1 MVHFHAGPPLL
12 FGGFL
17 IQAVFYAR
25 RYRPSTDNAANLNA
39 EKGGVHNSYEIISAP
54 SRGGGVVG
62 ERYSA
67 LSAYSAQ
74 QQTYTRTL
82 MLESKAVR
90 PSRSHLKWLSASA
103 NLSKPDPRGLHFILA
118 APLCLVP
125 SNTPDLDSLRSFHPH
140 SHGNSFSLA
149 RGRRQPWVQL
159 AGFTL
164 EILFITLAAMLI
176 SCSVAAALFLPRS
189 PSLSLSGGSRLNI
202 FPVLKF
208 MDFSSI
214 HTYIQFPAIV
224 KRAASPHGNCA
235 AECQE

>member
-1 MVHFHAGPPLL
+1 MKLSQPLL
-12 FGGFL
+12 GGW
-17 IQAVFYAR
+17 
-25 RYRPSTDNAANLNA
+25 
-39 EKGGVHNSYEIISAP
+39 GGSVLREQ
-54 SRGGGVVG
+54 
-62 ERYSA
+62 YSA
-67 LSAYSAQ
+67 LSAYCAQ

-125 SNTPDLDSLRSFHPH
+125 SNTPDPDSLRSFHPH

-176 SCSVAAALFLPRS
+176 SCSVAAALPLPHS